1 MKLNWKRVLLI
12 VIIAALLYGFITN
25 WSDIKKGF
33 IDGWNDSQSS
43 QSN

>member
-1 MKLNWKRVLLI
+1 MKLNWKRALI
-12 VIIAALLYGFITN
+12 LIITTAILYGFITN

-33 IDGWNDSQSS
+33 KDGWNDSQSS